1 MSGAI
6 TTSGLDAGTQL
17 ELDSAMAELRRGGGT
32 IVRMADLLGRFM
44 GRAGDGL
51 LRRIGLSTGHPAF
64 TPIAQMALDRAYD
77 AALLGLDIPGAPAR
91 ASFPAVALSGFLGGL
106 GGLAG
111 FLPDAIFTTVVI
123 MRDIARIAREE
134 GEDLTSEEGRAACVR
149 VFSLGVG
156 DEAGYISARMM
167 LQGSPARAMLSG
179 LATRWGSVLG
189 EKFAAQAVPLAGAA
203 AAVALNTAFLEHYRR
218 IGRAHFIVRR
228 LERTHGRER
237 VRAAAGIAENPD
249 EDAPFVAS

>member
-6 TTSGLDAGTQL
+6 TTTDLDPRTQL
-17 ELDSAMAELRRGGGT
+17 ELDRAMAELRRGGGP
-32 IVRMADLLGRFM
+32 IVRMADLLGRFL
-44 GRAGDGL
+44 GRAGDSV
-51 LRRIGLSTGHPAF
+51 LRRVGLHSSHPAF

-77 AALLGLDIPGAPAR
+77 TAIMGIDMPGSPK
-91 ASFPAVALSGFLGGL
+91 ASLPAVALSGFLGGFA
-106 GGLAG
+106 GLAG
-111 FLPDAIFTTVVI
+111 FLPDAVFTTLVI

-134 GEDLTSEEGRAACVR
+134 GEDLSTEEGRAACVK

-156 DEAGYISARMM
+156 DEAGYISARLM
-167 LQGSPARAMLSG
+167 LQGSAARAMLSG
-179 LATRWGSVLG
+179 VAARWGVVLG

-218 IGRAHFIVRR
+218 IGRAHFTIRR
-228 LERTHGRER
+228 LERSHGRER
-237 VRAAAGIAENPD
+237 VRAAAGIVENPD

>member
-1 MSGAI
+1 MSSAI
-6 TTSGLDAGTQL
+6 TTSGLDAGTQM
-17 ELDSAMAELRRGGGT
+17 ELDRAMAELRRGGGT
-32 IVRMADLLGRFM
+32 IVRMADMLGRIM

-51 LRRIGLSTGHPAF
+51 LRRVGLSTSHAVF

-77 AALLGLDIPGAPAR
+77 AAILGLDIPGAPAR
-91 ASFPAVALSGFLGGL
+91 ASFPAVALSGFLGGFA
-106 GGLAG
+106 GLAG

-167 LQGSPARAMLSG
+167 LQGPAARTMLTS
-179 LATRWGSVLG
+179 LAARWGAVLG
-189 EKFAAQAVPLAGAA
+189 EKFAAQAMPLAGAA

-218 IGRAHFIVRR
+218 LGRAHFTIRR
-228 LERTHGRER
+228 LERSHGRER
-237 VRAAAGIAENPD
+237 VRTAAGIVENPE
-249 EDAPFVAS
+249 EDAPFVAA